1 MAVGYHRAVGPASL
15 ALSGLIALL
24 VLLPT
29 RRLQLAGWSS
39 RSLAAYY
46 VAVWLLAVLVAVVP
60 IPARFLVPFLLVAY
74 LAPFVTVREG
84 LDRLM
89 GRPRSGTRVEP
100 PTSDGGD
107 RPIKDVTPPDLRE
120 R

>member
-1 MAVGYHRAVGPASL
+1 VGPASL

-29 RRLQLAGWSS
+29 RRLQLAGWSA

-46 VAVWLLAVLVAVVP
+46 LAVWLLAVVVAVVP
-60 IPARFLVPFLLVAY
+60 VPARFLVPFLLVAY
-74 LAPFVTVREG
+74 LAPFVTLRDG

-89 GRPRSGTRVEP
+89 GRPPRSGTTRVEP
-100 PTSDGGD
+100 PPSAGGGD
-107 RPIKDVTPPDLRE
+107 RPIKDVTPPDLRGP
-120 R
+120 